1 MNFKG
6 KLIKG
11 ILIRRYKRFLA
22 DVQLENGEIIL
33 AHCTNSG
40 SMKSCIEPGADVMLS
55 PVDDPKRKTRYTW
68 EMIKIDNS
76 WVGVNTMNPN
86 RLAFEEV
93 STGNI
98 PGLEGYTRVQ
108 REVQFED
115 SRFDL
120 MAANEH
126 ETCFI
131 EVKNV
136 TMMENGIALFPD
148 AVTERGR
155 KHLET
160 LMKVKQQN
168 MRAVMLY
175 VIQRTDTNIFM
186 PAYNIDPGYAATM
199 KKAVEAG
206 VEIIPL
212 QVLVTPETIL
222 PLKILPL
229 QF

>member
-93 STGNI
+93 SAGNI

-120 MAANEH
+120 MATNEH

-222 PLKILPL
+222 PLKILPI